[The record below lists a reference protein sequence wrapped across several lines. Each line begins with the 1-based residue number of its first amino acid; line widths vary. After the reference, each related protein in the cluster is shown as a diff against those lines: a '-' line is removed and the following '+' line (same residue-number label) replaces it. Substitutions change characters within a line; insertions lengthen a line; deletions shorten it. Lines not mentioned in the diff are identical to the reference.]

1 MLTPA
6 TVSGSPLCAGFL
18 IPGTV
23 KEVNPSTFLASS
35 STSSPASGFVD
46 IDVTWF
52 HWGVLGGVVLL
63 LLAADLWRHREAHAP
78 SLRSAA
84 LESLFWVGCGLAF
97 GAFVWTQF
105 SAAAFGEYL
114 AGYLTEKALSVDNVF
129 VWAMIFTSFAI
140 PLKYQHRVLFW
151 GIFGALAL
159 RGLFVFAGSALIQ
172 RFWILLPLLGLLLLW
187 SGWKVLRH
195 QDDEE
200 NRGHETAAGFVRR
213 FMPVSDEFDGQRFFT
228 RVNARRA
235 ATPLLLTL
243 VVVEFTDVVFAV
255 DSVPAILAI
264 SREPFIV
271 FASNA
276 FAIMGLRSMYFLLAD
291 AKERFH
297 YLSHA
302 LGGILIFV
310 GLKMLVSHW
319 VHVPVT
325 VSLPVIAFLLV
336 AALLLSMRRN
346 RVLGALTGTGDH
358 DPSTPTR

>member
-1 MLTPA
+1 M
-6 TVSGSPLCAGFL
+6 CAGYR
-18 IPGTV
+18 PRGTV
-23 KEVNPSTFLASS
+23 ERVPQPLILASGPS
-35 STSSPASGFVD
+35 SSSGYVD
-46 IDVTWF
+46 LHVTWT
-52 HWGVLGGVVLL
+52 HWLILGVCVLTLLVV
-63 LLAADLWRHREAHAP
+63 DLWRHREAHAP
-78 SLRSAA
+78 TLRSAA
-84 LESLFWVGCGLAF
+84 FESLFWVLCGIGF
-97 GAFVWTQF
+97 GVFVWAEF
-105 SAAAFGEYL
+105 SSAAFGEYL

-129 VWAMIFTSFAI
+129 VWAMIFASFAI

-159 RGLFVFAGSALIQ
+159 RGVFIFAGSALIA
-172 RFWILLPLLGLLLLW
+172 RFWVLLPLLGLLLLW

-195 QDDEE
+195 QEE
-200 NRGHETAAGFVRR
+200 EEDRGHEGAAGFVRR
-213 FMPVSDEFDGQRFFT
+213 FMPVSEDFDGQRFFT
-228 RVNARRA
+228 RVNSRRA

-243 VVVEFTDVVFAV
+243 VVVEITDIVFAV

-264 SREPFIV
+264 SREPFLV

-325 VSLPVIAFLLV
+325 VSLPVIAFLLA
-336 AALLLSMRRN
+336 AALALSVRRN
-346 RVLGALTGTGDH
+346 RLLDAFTGLDH
-358 DPSTPTR
+358 DDNPGNHSGDTDR